1 MKRDNNSSQSR
12 GFTLKRFIT
21 YSVVLLLTS
30 KALALRIEETE
41 KQLTTQSQRSH
52 THSNVNS

>member
-12 GFTLKRFIT
+12 GFTFKRFIT

-41 KQLTTQSQRSH
+41 KQLTTQS
-52 THSNVNS
+52 